1 MSVASKLSGLTAGLG
16 EALDKKG
23 VRSDPP
29 ISQAA
34 PVQLMALRTEMNSYE
49 DKIAALEAKVKDLES
64 TAIPVA
70 NISPNPWQPRRV
82 FDEDEIRK
90 LADSIAETGL
100 IQPIIIRRKSVSS
113 GDTLGNPDEKASDA
127 AVKESVSSGDTLY
140 ELVAGERRL
149 RAHKLLGLADIKVV
163 IVDIPDADM
172 AMMALVENVDRADLT
187 DFEVSLAL
195 KQIENEFP
203 KRKHMA
209 AALGVSR
216 QDLYRYFA
224 FDKMPDFVLAD
235 LQTSPGILSRKSAG
249 LIQAVIS
256 AHGDNAIAALKL
268 LWTRVKSGDLDQGK
282 IAGLIESAVTKGDKV
297 TTERDIKKL
306 FVSGQQAGSITRD
319 SSNLTVKIRT
329 VALTPE
335 KEVELR
341 AFVEKMFS

>member
-100 IQPIIIRRKSVSS
+100 IQPIIIRRK
-113 GDTLGNPDEKASDA
+113 
-127 AVKESVSSGDTLY
+127 SVSSGDTLY